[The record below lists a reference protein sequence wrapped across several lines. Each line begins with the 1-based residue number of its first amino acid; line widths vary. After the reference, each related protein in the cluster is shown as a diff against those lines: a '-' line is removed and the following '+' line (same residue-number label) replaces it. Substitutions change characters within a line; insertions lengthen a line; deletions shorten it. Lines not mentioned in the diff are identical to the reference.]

1 MSDIVHNERL
11 KLSAN
16 VLNGASIACLTVG
29 AIAPLAALVYAS
41 GTVTLSLGFYG
52 VAGFSW
58 LLAAAALHLLA
69 RETLGGL
76 QE

>member
-1 MSDIVHNERL
+1 MSDLIHNEKV

-16 VLNGASIACLTVG
+16 ILNGPSTACLTVG

-41 GTVTLSLGFYG
+41 GTMSLSLSFYG

-58 LLAAAALHLLA
+58 LLAAAALHLFA